1 VGSTVAN
8 VGILYG
14 PVGMGRYGIPLGQS
28 IDDTI
33 GTALGCQVFLDG
45 IESQLIFE
53 VGARTSTKSEKE
65 EGAVSFGARY
75 QRIIAADAIY
85 CVWIPLCL
93 GGKGRWFLM
102 ACVQSGWL
110 NSEGD

>member
-1 VGSTVAN
+1 VG
-8 VGILYG
+8 L
-14 PVGMGRYGIPLGQS
+14 YGIPLGQS

-33 GTALGCQVFLDG
+33 GTALGHQRFLDG
-45 IESQLIFE
+45 IDSQLIFE

-65 EGAVSFGARY
+65 KGAVGFGARFS
-75 QRIIAADAIY
+75 ALSADTMY
-85 CVWIPLCL
+85 CVWISLWP
-93 GGKGRWFLM
+93 GGKGRRFFM